1 MPWTKPLQQQLLQ
14 QLLLLSQ
21 LVLQPQFPPQ
31 QKMSRSMMMLQK
43 QRPFPFPQ
51 NIYSTFLRAM

>member
-1 MPWTKPLQQQLLQ
+1 VPWTKPLQQQLLQ

-31 QKMSRSMMMLQK
+31 QKMSRSMMMIQK
-43 QRPFPFPQ
+43 QLPFPFPQ
-51 NIYSTFLRAM
+51 NI